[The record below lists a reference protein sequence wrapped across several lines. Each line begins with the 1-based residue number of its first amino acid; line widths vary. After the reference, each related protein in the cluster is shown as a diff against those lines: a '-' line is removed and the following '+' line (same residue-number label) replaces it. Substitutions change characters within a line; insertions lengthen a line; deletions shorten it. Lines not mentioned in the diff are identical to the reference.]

1 MKTPIITMR
10 ILIQILQLMPF
21 QLPLRTVLI
30 PETTQIIQTMVPV
43 TILIT
48 AKIQTMAMTLAIIQ
62 AMTLAIIQV
71 MTVETTEMAMTAEA
85 PKTIL

>member
-1 MKTPIITMR
+1 MKKT
-10 ILIQILQLMPF
+10 IL
-21 QLPLRTVLI
+21 R
-30 PETTQIIQTMVPV
+30 V

-48 AKIQTMAMTLAIIQ
+48 AKIQTMAMTL

>member
-1 MKTPIITMR
+1 MTMMKTPIITMR

-48 AKIQTMAMTLAIIQ
+48 AKIQTMAMTV
-62 AMTLAIIQV
+62 AIIQV